1 MQRHQCAME
10 EQLTVSWQFAEDN
23 HIISGIVVN
32 LNVRGQALSCHPSG
46 CFRKPDGA
54 QPPGMSH
61 GT

>member
-1 MQRHQCAME
+1 ME